1 MRFRIRFVQTLRPT
15 RKGASMTSLPD
26 GRVLVTGADGFIG
39 SHLVEHLLSQGY
51 SVRGFVQYNA
61 FGHNGWLD
69 TSASHAKGKLDVHMG
84 DIRDRANVQVAARD
98 CRTILHLA
106 ALIGIPYSYQA
117 PESYIDTNVK
127 GTLNILEAARELD
140 IERVL
145 VTSTSEVYGSAQF
158 VPITEDHPIVPQSPY
173 AASKA
178 AADHLALSYHLS
190 FGMPVTVV
198 RPFNTYG
205 PRQSMRAVIPT
216 VITQLARGDGKIEL
230 GALTPT
236 RDFTFVND
244 TAAGIL
250 ATGASD
256 KAIGHITNIG
266 SGFEI
271 SVGDAARVIAEV
283 MGKQV
288 EITQDPKRMRP
299 EASEVDRL
307 FADIG
312 KAEGRLGWVPE
323 HGGLEGFKRGIAKTV
338 KWFADPENLAR
349 YPQGYQV

>member
-1 MRFRIRFVQTLRPT
+1 
-15 RKGASMTSLPD
+15 MTSLPD
-26 GRVLVTGADGFIG
+26 GRILVTGADGFIG
-39 SHLVEHLLSQGY
+39 SHLVEHLLAQGR

-69 TSASHAKGKLDVHMG
+69 MVDPGGGGQLDIHMG
-84 DIRDRANVQVAARD
+84 DIRDRANVQAAGRD

-106 ALIGIPYSYQA
+106 ALIGIPYSYRA

-127 GTLNILEAARELD
+127 GTLNILEAARELEM
-140 IERVL
+140 ERVL
-145 VTSTSEVYGSAQF
+145 ITSTSEVYGSAQF
-158 VPITEDHPIVPQSPY
+158 VPITEDHPLIPQSPY

-178 AADHLALSYHLS
+178 AADHLALSYQLS
-190 FGMPVTVV
+190 FGMPVTVA

-216 VITQLARGDGKIEL
+216 VITQLARGGGKIEL

-236 RDFTFVND
+236 RDFTFVGD
-244 TAAGIL
+244 TAAGIA
-250 ATGASD
+250 ATAAAD
-256 KAIGHITNIG
+256 KAIGHVTNIG

-271 SVGDAARVIAEV
+271 SVGDVAALIAEV

-288 EITQDPKRMRP
+288 EITQDPLRMRP

-307 FADIG
+307 FAGIG
-312 KAEGRLGWVPE
+312 NAAKRLDWAPE
-323 HGGLEGFKRGIAKTV
+323 HAGLEGFRRGIAKTV
-338 KWFADPENLAR
+338 EWFADPANLAR

>member
-1 MRFRIRFVQTLRPT
+1 
-15 RKGASMTSLPD
+15 MTSLPD
-26 GRVLVTGADGFIG
+26 GRILVTGADGFIG
-39 SHLVEHLLSQGY
+39 SHLVEHLLAQGH
-51 SVRGFVQYNA
+51 SIRGFVQYNA

-69 TSASHAKGKLDVHMG
+69 TEARNAPGGLEVHMG

-127 GTLNILEAARELD
+127 GTLNVLEVARERD
-140 IERVL
+140 IERIL

-190 FGMPVTVV
+190 FGMPVTVA

-216 VITQLARGDGKIEL
+216 VITQLARGDGKIQL

-236 RDFTFVND
+236 RDFTFVRD
-244 TAAGIL
+244 TAAGIA

-256 KAIGHITNIG
+256 KAIGHVTNIG

-271 SVGDAARVIAEV
+271 SVGDVAALIAEV
-283 MGKQV
+283 MGKRV
-288 EITQDPKRMRP
+288 EIIQDPRRLRP

-307 FADIG
+307 FAGIG
-312 KAEGRLGWVPE
+312 KAGERLDWTPE
-323 HGGLEGFKRGIAKTV
+323 HGGAEGFKNGIAATV
-338 KWFADPENLAR
+338 AWFAEPANLAR
-349 YPQGYQV
+349 YPEGYQV

>member
-1 MRFRIRFVQTLRPT
+1 
-15 RKGASMTSLPD
+15 MTSLPD

-39 SHLVEHLLSQGY
+39 SHLVEHLLESGH

-69 TSASHAKGKLDVHMG
+69 TIADPADSRLEIHRGDV
-84 DIRDRANVQVAARD
+84 RDRANVRHAARD

-106 ALIGIPYSYQA
+106 ALIGIPYSYEA

-127 GTLNILEAARELD
+127 GTLNILEAARE
-140 IERVL
+140 IEAERVL
-145 VTSTSEVYGSAQF
+145 VTSTSEVYGSARF

-178 AADHLALSYHLS
+178 AADSLAISYHLS
-190 FGMPVTVV
+190 FGMPVSVA

-216 VITQLARGDGKIEL
+216 IITQLARGDGRIQL

-236 RDFTFVND
+236 RDFSFVGD
-244 TAAGIL
+244 TVAGI
-250 ATGASD
+250 AAVAASD
-256 KAIGHITNIG
+256 LAIGQVTNIG

-271 SVGDAARVIAEV
+271 SVGDVASLISEV

-288 EITQDPKRMRP
+288 EIARDPKRLRP
-299 EASEVDRL
+299 ETSEVDRL
-307 FADIG
+307 FAGIENAA
-312 KAEGRLGWVPE
+312 KRLNWAPA
-323 HGGLEGFKRGIAKTV
+323 HGGLDGFKSGIAKTV
-338 KWFADPENLAR
+338 AWFAEPANLAR